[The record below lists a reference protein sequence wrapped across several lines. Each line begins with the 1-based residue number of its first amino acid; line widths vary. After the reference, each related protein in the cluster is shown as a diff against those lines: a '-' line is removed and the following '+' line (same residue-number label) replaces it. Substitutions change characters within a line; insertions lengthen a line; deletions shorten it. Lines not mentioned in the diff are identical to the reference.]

1 MQVTFNDKWLIKAS
15 AKEIRAVFKGKRIT
29 LELALKRKAEL
40 SKK

>member
-1 MQVTFNDKWLIKAS
+1 MVITFNDNELIKMS
-15 AKEIRAVFKGKRIT
+15 VKQIRAMFKGKRIQ

>member
-1 MQVTFNDKWLIKAS
+1 MNVSFNEKWLIETSVKD
-15 AKEIRAVFKGKRIT
+15 IRATFKSKRDV